1 VKKLFLSC
9 LLSILIDTAY
19 GLSFDIRGNI
29 QGEHY
34 NEHVDLDEN
43 GARRLSGESTKL
55 LLTYEQRSLRV
66 RIVYNDGST
75 GVFNLPL
82 KESQAS
88 LKKSEKKFYFLSAKN
103 FKIV

>member
-1 VKKLFLSC
+1 MKKLFLSC

-34 NEHVDLDEN
+34 DQHVDLKEN
-43 GARRLSGESTKL
+43 GAKRLSTKSTKL
-55 LLTYEQRSLRV
+55 LLTHERDSLRV
-66 RIVYNDGST
+66 RVIYNDGST